1 MAANRRVNDNKMR
14 FTLEAFEAVVVEA
27 LGEKPGVT
35 LELKDGSEIHIPH
48 PATVDD
54 DRLTEIE
61 RVQNLR
67 DLDEET
73 DEDGTKHRVEK
84 IGGIDAEPFAIRF
97 ARAILGP
104 ADHARLIAG
113 GGKSAHV
120 IQGWQWLTRKEE
132 EEDGDEGRELDPKPE
147 K

>member
-1 MAANRRVNDNKMR
+1 MAARSKPVDTNR
-14 FTLEAFEAVVVEA
+14 FTLDAFEAVLVEA

-35 LELKDGSEIHIPH
+35 LELKDGTEVYIPH

-54 DRLTEIE
+54 EQLKAIE

-67 DLDEET
+67 DLDEEEYT
-73 DEDGTKHRVEK
+73 DDNGEIKTRRIEK
-84 IGGIDAEPFAIRF
+84 INGVDADPFAVRL

-104 ADHARLIAG
+104 ADHARFIAG
-113 GGKSAHV
+113 GGKSA
-120 IQGWQWLTRKEE
+120 IALQAWDWLTRKDEE
-132 EEDGDEGRELDPKPE
+132 EGTGAEDPKPS